1 MAKGK
6 FHVNDEGRV
15 MPCNAQSGNC
25 PFGGDDQHFDSFE
38 EAQLAADKKNELLTK
53 EMMDAAYEIEE
64 LAEGMY
70 ELLEQMKNILQEVAP
85 EELYQAENYWMSHI
99 DGALFNRTG
108 LMGGSFVSAQDTLNS
123 LKGLDL

>member
-1 MAKGK
+1 MNSKNFVKVHEMTLEENKMA
-6 FHVNDEGRV
+6 
-15 MPCNAQSGNC
+15 
-25 PFGGDDQHFDSFE
+25 
-38 EAQLAADKKNELLTK
+38 TK
-53 EMMDAAYEIEE
+53 EMIDAAYEIEE
-64 LAEGMY
+64 LAEEMY

-108 LMGGSFVSAQDTLNS
+108 LMGGSFVSAQETVDR